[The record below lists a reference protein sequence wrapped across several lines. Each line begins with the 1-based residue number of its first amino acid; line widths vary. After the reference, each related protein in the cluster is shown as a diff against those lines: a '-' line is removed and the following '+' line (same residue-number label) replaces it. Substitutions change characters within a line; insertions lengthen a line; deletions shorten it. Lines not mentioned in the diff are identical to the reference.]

1 MGLINEY
8 LKKIKEAIYGEEVR
22 NSIHD
27 AIEQCYKDATGHPE
41 SVAATVKEIGE
52 VSKRIDNL
60 IATGTAQSQE
70 VGKTIATT
78 SQGSKTKIN
87 FSDSNVIY
95 TSAFDTVKIS
105 DSLFAR
111 IDEDDGSPLQ
121 ILKEGLYYLNA
132 SVEIKSEESSI
143 PATAYMIL
151 LEMTDEQYNKI
162 GSPIRRVI
170 DFPPN
175 PTFTIERQQISYLFK
190 VEKTT
195 NLRFIVSSIADTSD
209 KLAFS
214 IDDIML
220 TALDW
225 KGKQSAN
232 LSELHD
238 LRIGADGVVHNTAG
252 EAVRKQI
259 GNLTEDLVTTQKAY
273 LVNPK
278 ITNNLYVNAEGTIT
292 GYDGWDLADIPVL
305 GGDKIIIYSPT
316 DSKYN
321 AMYFANYANFKN
333 VELKNGLNYID
344 IPDGYRSFVV
354 SNEREIM
361 KKVRFLVFPMQV
373 INSNNEKLKKAD
385 KGKVLFNKVP
395 YTYINNVDGNEIN
408 SDTYSSSDFIELT
421 DCKNFVIECQ
431 EDSYSNALY
440 DENKNFIQSIEYKK
454 GITEFEKPTNAK
466 YLRIS
471 CHTDFLEKAS
481 VIFDSSISYRNFT
494 HNGAILTRV
503 KGWESDR
510 ETIIAEA
517 YNKLL
522 NAYKENPDIIPIFV
536 CTDSHRWSPQ
546 HPQRYVN
553 NIDTDGMKIAN
564 INLGDDVTEHWDDLK
579 FDTIYNNIRRIKNYI
594 GVCGNHDKWS
604 GNEYTEYYLRR
615 IFTTTNYD
623 AKYIKN
629 SKRCCYSVKV
639 PEHAVKYIIFDPYY
653 APNSGIPMVSIPTS
667 VATWLISELS
677 LNDSYDVIFLNHQPL
692 TDNNIYRNGTKQSW
706 KMESYESPIFSAIF
720 EILKNRKNKRKGTY
734 TDTDGIAHQ
743 YDFSGCKNDL
753 LCLLHGHSHEELYY
767 TEDGLT
773 SYICDWDGA
782 ETTGYK
788 STFIGIDRDKGT
800 LTAWI
805 AKGSEKVEEPLV
817 LNIN

>member
-1 MGLINEY
+1 M
-8 LKKIKEAIYGEEVR
+8 
-22 NSIHD
+22 
-27 AIEQCYKDATGHPE
+27 P
-41 SVAATVKEIGE
+41 
-52 VSKRIDNL
+52 
-60 IATGTAQSQE
+60 
-70 VGKTIATT
+70 
-78 SQGSKTKIN
+78 
-87 FSDSNVIY
+87 
-95 TSAFDTVKIS
+95 
-105 DSLFAR
+105 
-111 IDEDDGSPLQ
+111 
-121 ILKEGLYYLNA
+121 
-132 SVEIKSEESSI
+132 
-143 PATAYMIL
+143 
-151 LEMTDEQYNKI
+151 
-162 GSPIRRVI
+162 
-170 DFPPN
+170 
-175 PTFTIERQQISYLFK
+175 
-190 VEKTT
+190 
-195 NLRFIVSSIADTSD
+195 
-209 KLAFS
+209 
-214 IDDIML
+214 
-220 TALDW
+220 
-225 KGKQSAN
+225 
-232 LSELHD
+232 
-238 LRIGADGVVHNTAG
+238 
-252 EAVRKQI
+252 
-259 GNLTEDLVTTQKAY
+259 
-273 LVNPK
+273 
-278 ITNNLYVNAEGTIT
+278 
-292 GYDGWDLADIPVL
+292 
-305 GGDKIIIYSPT
+305 
-316 DSKYN
+316 
-321 AMYFANYANFKN
+321 
-333 VELKNGLNYID
+333 
-344 IPDGYRSFVV
+344 
-354 SNEREIM
+354 
-361 KKVRFLVFPMQV
+361 
-373 INSNNEKLKKAD
+373 
-385 KGKVLFNKVP
+385 
-395 YTYINNVDGNEIN
+395 
-408 SDTYSSSDFIELT
+408 
-421 DCKNFVIECQ
+421 
-431 EDSYSNALY
+431 
-440 DENKNFIQSIEYKK
+440 
-454 GITEFEKPTNAK
+454 
-466 YLRIS
+466 
-471 CHTDFLEKAS
+471 
-481 VIFDSSISYRNFT
+481 
-494 HNGAILTRV
+494 RV